1 MRACNPS
8 SGVACP
14 LKNSL
19 AGELPINFL
28 AQCRQ
33 SKRIYDNFSIVA
45 GSLACCY
52 PFLLAPAEKLDTKGS
67 TVPFY
72 SRLLF
77 AGLCSAVTIS
87 KACQRRQ
94 EGDVQP
100 ESRKVSALVAYP
112 FETPIAKVGRDGRV
126 NRLEQLFAALIQLS
140 FARKTTLRH
149 DLRAAWRENRSR

>member
-1 MRACNPS
+1 MS
-8 SGVACP
+8 QFV
-14 LKNSL
+14 
-19 AGELPINFL
+19 

-33 SKRIYDNFSIVA
+33 SKRIYDNFGTVD

-52 PFLLAPAEKLDTKGS
+52 PFLLAPAGKLDTKAS

-72 SRLLF
+72 PRQLF

-94 EGDVQP
+94 VGDVQP
-100 ESRKVSALVAYP
+100 VTSRKVSALVAYP
-112 FETPIAKVGRDGRV
+112 FETPIAKVGRDGLV

-140 FARKTTLRH
+140 FVRKATLRH
-149 DLRAAWRENRSR
+149 DLLAPRGV